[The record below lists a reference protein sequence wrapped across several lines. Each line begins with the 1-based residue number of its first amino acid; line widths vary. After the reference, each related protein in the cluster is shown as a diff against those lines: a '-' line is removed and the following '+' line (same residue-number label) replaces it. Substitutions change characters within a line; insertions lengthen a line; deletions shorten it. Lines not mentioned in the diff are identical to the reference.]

1 MKTIVRLSILF
12 ILYFLVY
19 IVYRRFDS
27 YIMIPLTTLIIISM
41 FVYDFFL
48 LRIKLNN
55 GRAIKLGT
63 NNSAKWSKVLG
74 VVGGLVFFVLGFRLN
89 YNEFAYWGINGTS
102 YLGLLFIAMGLTIN
116 ENYEI
121 LLRDKY
127 LKYRNFGFNPEVQ
140 YKKIKEVM
148 FDENRL
154 VITTKNDNIEY
165 DISDD
170 IERKKLIDFLLVR
183 LGDRLIIN
191 E

>member
-1 MKTIVRLSILF
+1 MKTIFRLSILF

-19 IVYRRFDS
+19 IVYKRFDS

-48 LRIKLNN
+48 LRFKLNN

-102 YLGLLFIAMGLTIN
+102 YLGLLFITMGLTIN

-127 LKYRNFGFNPEVQ
+127 LKYRDFGFNPEVQ

-148 FDENRL
+148 FDKNRL
-154 VITTKNDNIEY
+154 VITTKKDNIEY